1 MRSARII
8 SSEEALSLLSD
19 ARLGA
24 GVIDGIDTGVIDRL
38 LWEIG
43 PCNVSLQDK
52 KASSAESR
60 DVVRAEIVRAALA

>member
-1 MRSARII
+1 MI

-24 GVIDGIDTGVIDRL
+24 GVIDGVDTGVIDRL

-43 PCNVSLQDK
+43 PCNISLTNK

-60 DVVRAEIVRAALA
+60 DVARAEIVRTALA